1 MVRTPR
7 KSFYRGDSF
16 SPRVLGQRNAGRHG
30 PAINVHNA
38 RATLTMSAPE
48 LRSLQ
53 ARPITQQ
60 PEQRLLCFDRR
71 DLDALAVHCEHGRAR
86 IALARVARVFR

>member
-1 MVRTPR
+1 
-7 KSFYRGDSF
+7 
-16 SPRVLGQRNAGRHG
+16 
-30 PAINVHNA
+30 
-38 RATLTMSAPE
+38 MSAPE

-71 DLDALAVHCEHGRAR
+71 DLDALTVHCEHGRAR